1 MPSLSNSLK
10 FFARKILAL
19 DETSIPVE
27 QFNAI
32 EEIFSRFKFDLKTK
46 NSREL
51 LKLLKKKHLVDS
63 IAVALNNG
71 STLISSNGN
80 NLKEVITGTALM
92 NYIKSEIPKSE
103 TVLVKSKK
111 DWFMLVPFKGKV
123 FIVRA
128 ASNLSVVELK
138 ALVEELNS
146 FLESKQSF

>member
-1 MPSLSNSLK
+1 MAVSSALK
-10 FFARKILAL
+10 LFARKLLAL
-19 DETSIPVE
+19 DETSLPEE

-32 EEIFSRFKFDLKTK
+32 EEIFSRFKFDLDTK
-46 NSREL
+46 DSK
-51 LKLLKKKHLVDS
+51 KLIQILKKKHLVDS

-103 TVLVKSKK
+103 TVLVKSKN

-123 FIVRA
+123 FIIRA
-128 ASNLSVVELK
+128 ASNLSIVELK

-146 FLESKQSF
+146 FLESQQSF